1 MMVTDKDE
9 TRLVINSV
17 LDNHAVLK
25 QVLNNIEQ
33 VVWVQDISTDHF
45 IYVSPAFNT
54 LWGRPPED
62 LYTKAFIQKIASR

>member
-9 TRLVINSV
+9 TPLVINSV

-45 IYVSPAFNT
+45 IYVSPAFNPFGDVLQRT
-54 LWGRPPED
+54 
-62 LYTKAFIQKIASR
+62 FIPTQRS